1 MTSSGSRLWS
11 FLTRSLERPER
22 FGFASCCQVARG
34 RGRRYHPGQQALEAL
49 RRPPQGAGGP
59 CMQDLV
65 NELPSITIPRCP
77 VNKRCLQDGLGVRA
91 DSHEPNT
98 RLYQAAAVEMMLE
111 VEGRP
116 LVRDCIAPGVV
127 SGPCGVPK
135 PCAPVA
141 FGAATITTVRQL
153 PEQCA
158 SCERQIATLERCVLP
173 DGTEK
178 RGAEGGILCTQ
189 CAPRPPQA

>member
-1 MTSSGSRLWS
+1 LWS
-11 FLTRSLERPER
+11 FLTRSLKRPER

-65 NELPSITIPRCP
+65 YELPSMTIPRCP
-77 VNKRCLQDGLGVRA
+77 VNKRCLQDDLGVRA

-98 RLYQAAAVEMMLE
+98 RLHQAAAVEMMLLE

-127 SGPCGVPK
+127 SGPFGVPK
-135 PCAPVA
+135 P
-141 FGAATITTVRQL
+141 RS
-153 PEQCA
+153 A
-158 SCERQIATLERCVLP
+158 SARPADNARMY
-173 DGTEK
+173 EK
-178 RGAEGGILCTQ
+178 VPWPPCRD
-189 CAPRPPQA
+189 RPPQDPRRPPLRV